1 MPSITRNQ
9 IIAANEKMGNGFALD
24 VQYYVVWGE
33 KRCVKHINLDE
44 KHVLEAEITY
54 VSEFERF
61 PQSMKEW
68 HVPCIWLQY
77 FTKGDGAFMTSM
89 GMGYKEK
96 LGERREKKMLS
107 VLQKLT
113 HEMTDE
119 KIMEVYARWN
129 NPFDPKISA

>member
-9 IIAANEKMGNGFALD
+9 IIAANEKMGNGFVLD

-44 KHVLEAEITY
+44 KHVLEVEITY

-61 PQSMKEW
+61 PQSTKEW

-129 NPFDPKISA
+129 NPFDPKRRN

>member
-9 IIAANEKMGNGFALD
+9 IIAANEKMGNGFVLD
-24 VQYYVVWGE
+24 VQYYVVWGD

-44 KHVLEAEITY
+44 KHVLEVEITY

-68 HVPCIWLQY
+68 HVPYIWLQY

-89 GMGYKEK
+89 GMGYKER

-107 VLQKLT
+107 ALQKLT

-129 NPFDPKISA
+129 NPFDPKHVA